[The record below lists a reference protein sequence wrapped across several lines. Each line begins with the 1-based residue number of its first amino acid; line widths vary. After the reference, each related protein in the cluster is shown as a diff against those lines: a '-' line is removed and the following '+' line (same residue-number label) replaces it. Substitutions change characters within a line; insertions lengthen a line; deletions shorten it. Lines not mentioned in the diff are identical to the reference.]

1 MVERRN
7 LMGGGLVAG
16 LTALMVPTA
25 EAAAVQRDGG
35 DDQTVARAV
44 DGLRQTID
52 SRLENLQSGPW
63 RRILQLREQQRIW
76 LRSTQKFPDF
86 IEIGVEVWENVYDW
100 HVRYQQPVNVAR
112 MPDGRYAMV
121 FMFTTLL
128 LRPDAN
134 PEFIGLAFDADVR
147 RPAP

>member
-16 LTALMVPTA
+16 LTALMAPGTA
-25 EAAAVQRDGG
+25 GAAAQRD
-35 DDQTVARAV
+35 DDDDETVARAV

-52 SRLENLQSGPW
+52 SRFDTFQSGPW
-63 RRILQLREQQRIW
+63 RRIFQIREQQRIW
-76 LRSTQKFPDF
+76 LRSAQKFPDY
-86 IEIGVEVWENVYDW
+86 IEIGVDIWESVFDW
-100 HVRYQQPVNVAR
+100 HVRYQQPVSMAR

-128 LRPDAN
+128 LRPDAS
-134 PEFIGLAFDADVR
+134 PDFIGLAFDGDVR